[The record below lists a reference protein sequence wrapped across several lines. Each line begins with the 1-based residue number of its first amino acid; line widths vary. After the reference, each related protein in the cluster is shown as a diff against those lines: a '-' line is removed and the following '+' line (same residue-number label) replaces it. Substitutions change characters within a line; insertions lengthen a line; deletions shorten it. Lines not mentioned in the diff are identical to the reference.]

1 VVDYFVD
8 MGSINNHQLSFHN
21 SIKMWQPKVVLFK
34 ALKNKQTSTKFKKNP
49 QIFMFLHFL
58 LELDKTKQNTKYI
71 KINIK
76 TQTNPT
82 VIKFRI

>member
-1 VVDYFVD
+1 
-8 MGSINNHQLSFHN
+8 
-21 SIKMWQPKVVLFK
+21 MWQPKVVLFK
-34 ALKNKQTSTKFKKNP
+34 ALKNKQTSTKFKKKP